1 MNPARELSV
10 QYDLS
15 ESIITPVLDSFGG
28 DVRKTQKQLDDW
40 KQPSHPPPV
49 DEDLIMRKI
58 LEDSKRE
65 AEEKERKQREE
76 DELINRAIA
85 LSKKETEE
93 RERSSELQKK
103 QSELKK
109 KKDELMSFQAFLE
122 EEKKNES
129 MQKLKKNLKR
139 KWPAKMKRDKKSGS
153 VNKKNLRLNDVNFL
167 KKGQK
172 LKNA

>member
-122 EEKKNES
+122 EEKKREYA
-129 MQKLKKNLKR
+129 KIEKEFE
-139 KWPAKMKRDKKSGS
+139 AKMAREDEERQKSGS